1 MFSQNSFLLHFYQII
16 AAFISLRDLF
26 QKHKKSNSILF
37 VQYGMYV
44 CMYVYK
50 YTVMAKYIG
59 TLGKYDKR
67 RLWKCI
73 CIDNPFDLLSKNSL
87 ENKNL
92 KWDKI

>member
-1 MFSQNSFLLHFYQII
+1 
-16 AAFISLRDLF
+16 
-26 QKHKKSNSILF
+26 
-37 VQYGMYV
+37 
-44 CMYVYK
+44 MYVYK